1 MSNGCTLTFVSSG
14 SESASRGAE
23 TAQQFRRAGL
33 PEEIHPPVAALVRG
47 RGQCLFDH
55 VDTPVELETTGSLE
69 APCVTHPYFRI
80 VK

>member
-1 MSNGCTLTFVSSG
+1 MSNGCTLTLVFDG
-14 SESASRGAE
+14 TESAMRRAE

-47 RGQCLFDH
+47 RGQRLFDH
-55 VDTPVELETTGSLE
+55 VDTPVELETTRSLE